1 MNRRS
6 SALILLACLGA
17 PAHAHETGVE
27 LYYLGAEL
35 LILIGAA
42 IVVLLLRG
50 PWRRQLLALAI
61 LGVATAATYALGLI
75 PPESEF
81 GPVSTLAWV
90 CIPVGAVAACL
101 VARRRPAS
109 NRRTR

>member
-17 PAHAHETGVE
+17 PAHAHGTGVE

-35 LILIGAA
+35 LILIVAA

-50 PWRRQLLALAI
+50 PWWRQLLALAI
-61 LGVATAATYALGLI
+61 LVVATAATYAFGLI

-81 GPVSTLAWV
+81 GPVSTLTWA
-90 CIPVGAVAACL
+90 CIPVGAVVACL

-109 NRRTR
+109 SRRTR